1 MRSIILLI
9 FLSSCLSAKKVDKYL
24 DKHPEFTAKD
34 CADRYPVY
42 VDTIVNYN
50 WDTISVPDIKI
61 IRDYQ
66 DRVIVKNVPQ
76 IKTVVKTVTITKE
89 STAKAQYIQA
99 VKTKDSL
106 AFTKAVTNL
115 SNQITELKAD
125 VSNKETKIK
134 VLRGERFKYWLI
146 ILLLTLLLIRKPIL
160 RLFTRV

>member
-9 FLSSCLSAKKVDKYL
+9 FLTSCLTSKKVDKYL
-24 DKHPEFTAKD
+24 DKHPEFSAKD

-50 WDTISVPDIKI
+50 YDTISVPDIKI

-66 DRVIVKNVPQ
+66 DRVIIKPK
-76 IKTVVKTVTITKE
+76 IKTIIKTVTITKE
-89 STAKAQYIQA
+89 NTAKAQYIQV

-106 AFTKAVTNL
+106 AFIKAVTNL
-115 SNQITELKAD
+115 SNQITQLKAD

-146 ILLLTLLLIRKPIL
+146 ILLLTLLLIRKPIS
-160 RLFTRV
+160 RLLTRV